1 MLASKLHPRASSAS
15 VMPMAL
21 LTARKPNAVLPSVSG
36 RFHADL
42 YSSRRPAVNYYC
54 DISAYDG
61 DHQEW
66 ALASLYP
73 NVQVTQSFLAMIWLV
88 ECLPALVGTANQ
100 FVRW

>member
-1 MLASKLHPRASSAS
+1 
-15 VMPMAL
+15 MAL
-21 LTARKPNAVLPSVSG
+21 LTARKPNAVLPSVAG

-61 DHQEW
+61 DHEEW

-73 NVQVTQSFLAMIWLV
+73 NVQVTQRFLAMIWLV
-88 ECLPALVGTANQ
+88 ERLPALVGTANQ